1 MTPPTVL
8 LLALVCLLSMPQLSN
23 AHEKDCKETKGRY
36 TQEQRDNLFEAVVK
50 VMDQE
55 PRTLYTCSLE
65 ALAAKI
71 WDDSGAE
78 REKLI
83 KHNIKEF
90 KYKGETSA
98 DFVTVAANK
107 WKDRFHR
114 KKEVKKIYG
123 GCFYGEKDNGKSKAV
138 CLFI

>member
-1 MTPPTVL
+1 M
-8 LLALVCLLSMPQLSN
+8 
-23 AHEKDCKETKGRY
+23 
-36 TQEQRDNLFEAVVK
+36 EQ
-50 VMDQE
+50 Q

-71 WDDSGAE
+71 WDDSRAE
-78 REKLI
+78 REKII

-90 KYKGETSA
+90 KYKGETTD
-98 DFVTVAANK
+98 DFVTLAADQ
-107 WKDRFHR
+107 WRERFHR
-114 KKEVKKIYG
+114 KKDVKKSYG